1 MVLKQLPIRSSLE
14 RYEKQSKELVKA
26 KPPFDDTQE
35 TVHPELVGVERGL

>member
-26 KPPFDDTQE
+26 KYS
-35 TVHPELVGVERGL
+35 VS